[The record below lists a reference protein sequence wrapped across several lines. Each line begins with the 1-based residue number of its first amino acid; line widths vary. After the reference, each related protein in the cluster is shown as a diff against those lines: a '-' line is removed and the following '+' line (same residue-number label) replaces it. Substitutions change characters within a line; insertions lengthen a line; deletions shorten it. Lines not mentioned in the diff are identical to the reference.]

1 MTVSVLMIVEGASPE
16 ISRCVNVEETMTLGE
31 LAQII
36 DASLGF
42 TGAATHLYVGHEG
55 AQRCVY
61 AEVPGAGEH
70 HEDELTV
77 AEMPPLTYVYDPAAN
92 WNVHVEVL
100 GPSSIEGPTLS
111 LIHI

>member
-42 TGAATHLYVGHEG
+42 TGAATHLYRNFAFVGHSPYRFG
-55 AQRCVY
+55 CRLFFR
-61 AEVPGAGEH
+61 GGF
-70 HEDELTV
+70 
-77 AEMPPLTYVYDPAAN
+77 
-92 WNVHVEVL
+92 
-100 GPSSIEGPTLS
+100 
-111 LIHI
+111 